1 MTPVSRQQSMMGWR
15 LKNVFTKHTISV
27 PSALRPLLLY
37 CAVAM
42 GWGFKMFLLV
52 NGIHLYRSWYIAGK
66 RLIPSLTA
74 SGGATYKSNIWSHLS
89 SRTRLNYLRVLNWP
103 LAVIKCTACNCNY
116 SDLCFRIYGKYLWID
131 FSVSAMSLHE
141 SSQFVTSNVVLFHV
155 CKYLSK
161 SIAKCF
167 VKFKHLREVCLVL
180 NDRQN

>member
-1 MTPVSRQQSMMGWR
+1 MIWPQYLEGKEGAVSWR
-15 LKNVFTKHTISV
+15 SKYAFTKHMILV
-27 PSALRPLLLY
+27 PPALRPLLLY

-74 SGGATYKSNIWSHLS
+74 RGGATYKSNIWSHLS

-116 SDLCFRIYGKYLWID
+116 SDLLCFRMHGKYVWID

-141 SSQFVTSNVVLFHV
+141 SP
-155 CKYLSK
+155 
-161 SIAKCF
+161 
-167 VKFKHLREVCLVL
+167 
-180 NDRQN
+180 

>member
-161 SIAKCF
+161 SI
-167 VKFKHLREVCLVL
+167 VKLT
-180 NDRQN
+180 QNAS